1 MPLRVLICDER
12 ALVSDGLRALLSTE
26 PGIEVVGTSAG
37 ANQALAL
44 AESQKPHVVVTGLRL
59 GGMHGSEFIRRLRG
73 NHKEPTPPVVVY
85 AVGELDEVMA
95 DVIRAGANGVLS
107 DQAGR
112 TELVMTIRAVA
123 AGKAMLGPDAASRML
138 TWFRRTNATIKD
150 ALPMAQSL
158 TLREREVLLL
168 TAQGLSVEDI
178 AVKLFISGATV
189 RTHLY
194 RLRGKLQ
201 LRDRAQLVSFAY
213 EAGLMTAEGSAAARA
228 AEPDARLISPPGQP
242 GKARR
247 RPTPPRPRWV

>member
-1 MPLRVLICDER
+1 LRVLICDER

-26 PGIEVVGTSAG
+26 QDIEVVGTPAG

-44 AESQKPHVVVTGLRL
+44 AESQKPHVVVTGLHL
-59 GGMHGSEFIRRLRG
+59 GGMNGNEFIRRLRG
-73 NHKEPTPPVVVY
+73 GREEPTPPVVVY

-95 DVIRAGANGVLS
+95 DVIRAGANGLLS

-123 AGKAMLGPDAASRML
+123 AGKAMLGADAARRML
-138 TWFRRTNATIKD
+138 TWFRRANATVKD
-150 ALPMAQSL
+150 ALPMARSL
-158 TLREREVLLL
+158 TRREREVLLL
-168 TAQGLSVEDI
+168 TANGLSVEDI
-178 AVKLFISGATV
+178 AVKLFISAATV

-213 EAGLMTAEGSAAARA
+213 EAGMMAAEGAAVDQAAAPNAQSVSAPEQNRA
-228 AEPDARLISPPGQP
+228 M
-242 GKARR
+242 
-247 RPTPPRPRWV
+247 RPSAPTRPRWA